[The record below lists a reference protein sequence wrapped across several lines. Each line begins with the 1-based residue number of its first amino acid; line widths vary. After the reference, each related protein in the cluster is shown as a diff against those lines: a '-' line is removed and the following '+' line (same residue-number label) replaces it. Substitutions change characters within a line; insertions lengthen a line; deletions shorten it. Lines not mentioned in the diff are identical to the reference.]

1 MADNKTVNPGLLN
14 PLDEDAVVSP
24 GEITGGDNIIINAC
38 PHKKD
43 AYDALNLDGEFVGL
57 VQGISFQSGRSVR
70 AIYEVGKP
78 RPFLTS
84 SKGGKQLSISAIIS
98 EDANV
103 ITSMYKYM
111 IKNREA
117 LYSEGWITEST
128 KGVLAK
134 YASSNMVEGMAT
146 DLLRIPFGLEITF
159 LSGSGDVLQTVYL
172 EDCMMASN
180 ASSVSAGTRGIGE
193 ETSVPWQK
201 SIYYNTGSEE

>member
-1 MADNKTVNPGLLN
+1 MADNKTVSPGLLN

-24 GEITGGDNIIINAC
+24 GEITGGDSIIIKAG

-43 AYDALNLDGEFVGL
+43 AYDELKLDGVFVGL

-70 AIYEVGKP
+70 AIYEVGKS
-78 RPFLTS
+78 RPFLIS

-111 IKNREA
+111 INNREELHA
-117 LYSEGWITEST
+117 HGWITENT
-128 KGVLAK
+128 KVVLGQ
-134 YASSNMVEGMAT
+134 YARSNIVEGMAT
-146 DLLRIPFGLEITF
+146 DLLKIPFGLEISF

-193 ETSVPWQK
+193 ETSIPWQK
-201 SIYYNTGSEE
+201 SIYYGSGEE

>member
-1 MADNKTVNPGLLN
+1 MAEIKVVNPGLLN

-24 GEITGGDNIIINAC
+24 GEITGGDSIIIKAC

-43 AYDALNLDGEFVGL
+43 AYDTLNVDGEFVGL

-78 RPFLTS
+78 RPFLVS

-111 IKNREA
+111 IKNRDG
-117 LYSEGWITEST
+117 LYGGGWITERT

-134 YASSNMVEGMAT
+134 YIQSNVVEGMAT
-146 DLLRIPFGLEITF
+146 DLLKIPFGLEISF
-159 LSGSGDVLQTVYL
+159 FSGSGDILQTVYL

-193 ETSVPWQK
+193 ETSIPWQK
-201 SIYYNTGSEE
+201 SIYYGSSED